1 MKTVALRFGEHFSPE
16 CGTIA
21 AHEEVIGQYGYVW
34 YGKMGSKISE
44 KMMRE
49 IMASDNPKILLIRS
63 GKAERYW
70 AYIEAIQYAVPNKE
84 TIPEYYRD
92 TAGIFKTWFKV
103 KSFKKGAFNIF
114 LIITKCPEDDTGIGS
129 VNPWIIPKTIYIII
143 IFLHILI
150 YCFIFFI

>member
-63 GKAERYW
+63 GKVERYW

-84 TIPEYYRD
+84 AIPEYYRN
-92 TAGIFKTWFKV
+92 TAGTFKTWFKV
-103 KSFKKGAFNIF
+103 KSFKQADKDVMSQCVVASSGRALGDVSKHSMSPYF
-114 LIITKCPEDDTGIGS
+114 IINCE
-129 VNPWIIPKTIYIII
+129 
-143 IFLHILI
+143 L
-150 YCFIFFI
+150 